1 MTALQHALALGVL
14 AAAPGVLA
22 AAQGVLAAAQVG
34 PTAAQG
40 GSASTPPAG
49 GAAAGPLNPKL
60 ETVDAGVADRN
71 GLDTSMRMLPID
83 LRLPTGFSNVYRVP
97 GRDDLLMR
105 GNGALYAVFAQS
117 TYRRSARGAI
127 PITPAGVVYSIGMP
141 GGADFPGGALRTGRD
156 GGQPSSDARVDLRV
170 KPTSA
175 GATRG
180 AFSLES
186 GVSEVS
192 ATDRAA
198 GDMPAISEA
207 PRAKA
212 TATPVAAPSTGT
224 SDSARTNR
232 RGTPPITDLELGPA
246 RVTRE

>member
-1 MTALQHALALGVL
+1 MTAIHRACVLGMLATAQGSL
-14 AAAPGVLA
+14 AAPPEVSPARV
-22 AAQGVLAAAQVG
+22 
-34 PTAAQG
+34 PTTTPPSG
-40 GSASTPPAG
+40 GS
-49 GAAAGPLNPKL
+49 AAGPLNPKL

-83 LRLPTGFSNVYRVP
+83 LRLPTGFSSVYRVP
-97 GRDDLLMR
+97 GRDDMLMR

-127 PITPAGVVYSIGMP
+127 PIAPAGVVYSIGMP

-156 GGQPSSDARVDLRV
+156 DGQPSAEARIDLRV

-180 AFSLES
+180 GFSLQT

-198 GDMPAISEA
+198 GEMPAISEA

-212 TATPVAAPSTGT
+212 SATQAPSAGP
-224 SDSARTNR
+224 SSAVRGPTPTNR
-232 RGTPPITDLELGPA
+232 RVTPPVTDLELGPA

>member
-1 MTALQHALALGVL
+1 
-14 AAAPGVLA
+14 
-22 AAQGVLAAAQVG
+22 
-34 PTAAQG
+34 
-40 GSASTPPAG
+40 
-49 GAAAGPLNPKL
+49 
-60 ETVDAGVADRN
+60 
-71 GLDTSMRMLPID
+71 
-83 LRLPTGFSNVYRVP
+83 
-97 GRDDLLMR
+97 
-105 GNGALYAVFAQS
+105 
-117 TYRRSARGAI
+117 
-127 PITPAGVVYSIGMP
+127 VVYSIGMP

-175 GATRG
+175 GAMRG

-212 TATPVAAPSTGT
+212 TATPVAAPSSGT
-224 SDSARTNR
+224 RDSARTNR

>member
-1 MTALQHALALGVL
+1 MHHAVALSVL
-14 AAAPGVLA
+14 AAPPG
-22 AAQGVLAAAQVG
+22 GS
-34 PTAAQG
+34 TAA
-40 GSASTPPAG
+40 PPAG

-71 GLDTSMRMLPID
+71 GLDTSTRMLPID
-83 LRLPTGFSNVYRVP
+83 LRLPTGFSSVYRVP
-97 GRDDLLMR
+97 GRDDMLMR

-117 TYRRSARGAI
+117 TYRRSSRGAI
-127 PITPAGVVYSIGMP
+127 PIVPAGVVYSIGLP
-141 GGADFPGGALRTGRD
+141 GGADFPGGTLRVGRD
-156 GGQPSSDARVDLRV
+156 GGQPGADARVDLRV

-180 AFSLES
+180 GFSLEG
-186 GVSEVS
+186 GVAELSD
-192 ATDRAA
+192 THRGA

-212 TATPVAAPSTGT
+212 AAKQANSAGPSSATR
-224 SDSARTNR
+224 DSARTSR
-232 RGTPPITDLELGPA
+232 RSTPPITDLELGPA